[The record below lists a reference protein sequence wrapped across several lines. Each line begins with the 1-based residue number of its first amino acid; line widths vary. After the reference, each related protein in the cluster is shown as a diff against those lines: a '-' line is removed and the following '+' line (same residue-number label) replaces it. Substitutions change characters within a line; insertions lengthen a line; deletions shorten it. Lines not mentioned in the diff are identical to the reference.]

1 VYLGISGGIGSGK
14 STAAKMFADLGAIH
28 IDADAIAKEVLEP
41 GQVGY
46 ESVLEKFGDG
56 ILDSSG
62 NIDRKELAKLVF
74 NDSAKLSQLEDII
87 HPAVIARVAQI
98 RESLPETSI
107 VLYDTPLLL
116 EKQMQAQF
124 DKIIMV
130 LAPTELRESRL
141 IARGLAAP
149 DIAARMRNQASD
161 DARRDVAD
169 YILVNDGT
177 LESFRTQVEQVWRA
191 INP

>member
-46 ESVLEKFGDG
+46 ERVLEKFGDG

-74 NDSAKLSQLEDII
+74 NDSSKLSQLEDII

>member
-1 VYLGISGGIGSGK
+1 MYLGISGGIGSGK

-46 ESVLEKFGDG
+46 ERVLEKFGDG

-74 NDSAKLSQLEDII
+74 NDSNKLSQLEDII
-87 HPAVIARVAQI
+87 HPAVIARLAQI